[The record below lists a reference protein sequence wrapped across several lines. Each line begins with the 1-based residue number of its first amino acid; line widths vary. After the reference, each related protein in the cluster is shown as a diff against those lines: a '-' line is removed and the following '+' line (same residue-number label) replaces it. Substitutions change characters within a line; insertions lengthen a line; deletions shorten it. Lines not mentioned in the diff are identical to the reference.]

1 MEGDEITSEVQIT
14 ASTPLLDYTR
24 DQSLK
29 PETIM
34 GICRR
39 DDVCEGKRQSEAAAA
54 A

>member
-1 MEGDEITSEVQIT
+1 MEGDERPTGVQIT

-39 DDVCEGKRQSEAAAA
+39 DDVCEGRRQSEATAA
-54 A
+54 